1 MSIFDIPEEDEYNNE
16 ISEQIQ
22 VLQGHIVAL
31 EVLIEMIWT
40 DRLTGP
46 EVANQKQAALEF
58 KENLLSLVLPHTS
71 SENVAASTA
80 RIALQQRLDA
90 IIERV
95 SSV

>member
-40 DRLTGP
+40 DRLAGP
-46 EVANQKQAALEF
+46 GVANQKQAA
-58 KENLLSLVLPHTS
+58 
-71 SENVAASTA
+71 
-80 RIALQQRLDA
+80 
-90 IIERV
+90 
-95 SSV
+95 